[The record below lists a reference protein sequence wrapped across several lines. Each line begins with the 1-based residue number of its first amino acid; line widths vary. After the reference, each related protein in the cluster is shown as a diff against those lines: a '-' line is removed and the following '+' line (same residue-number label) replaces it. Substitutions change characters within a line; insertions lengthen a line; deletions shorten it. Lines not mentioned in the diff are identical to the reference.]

1 MSEKNLELER
11 LVFFSDAVVAIAIT
25 LLALDLKIEKTATGH
40 LSFSDLG
47 GSMHKFAS
55 FFLSFFII
63 AAFWKVHHEFFHYI
77 KKIDNLVLWSNMA
90 WLLFL
95 VILPFS
101 SSLVSD
107 YFNDKASILVY
118 SVNVLF
124 ITVFQNTTWD
134 YVATKPGYLKEN
146 ATPEIVNDY
155 RVACN
160 IAMINAII
168 AILLCF
174 LSPLAAFIVLF
185 TRLPMI
191 LLGNRAYSRRRAKRG
206 IKNDQQKP

>member
-25 LLALDLKIEKTATGH
+25 LLALDLRIEKTASGH
-40 LSFSDLG
+40 LLFSDL
-47 GSMHKFAS
+47 SVTLHKFAA

-77 KKIDNLVLWSNMA
+77 KKINNTLLWYNIG
-90 WLLFL
+90 WLLFI

-107 YFNDKASILVY
+107 YFTDKASNFVY
-118 SVNVLF
+118 SLNVLC
-124 ITVFQNTTWD
+124 ITIFQNLIWD
-134 YVATKPGYLKEN
+134 YASDRPDFLKEN
-146 ATPEIVNDY
+146 TNPEIIRSY

-160 IAMINAII
+160 VAMFNAVV
-168 AILLCF
+168 AIVLCF
-174 LSPLAAFIVLF
+174 ISPLTAFIVLF

-191 LLGNRAYSRRRAKRG
+191 LLANQAFGKRRTRPKL
-206 IKNDQQKP
+206 

>member
-1 MSEKNLELER
+1 MTEKNLELER
-11 LVFFSDAVVAIAIT
+11 LVFFSDAIIAIAIT
-25 LLALDLKIEKTATGH
+25 LLALDLKIEKTPGGH
-40 LSFSDLG
+40 LYFSDLAATL
-47 GSMHKFAS
+47 HKFAA

-77 KKIDNLVLWSNMA
+77 KKIDNLMLWFNIG

-107 YFNDKASILVY
+107 YFADKASNFVY
-118 SVNVLF
+118 SINVLC
-124 ITVFQNTTWD
+124 ITVFQNMIWD
-134 YVATKPGYLKEN
+134 YVAIRPDYLKEN
-146 ATPEIVNDY
+146 ASPEIIRNY

-160 IAMINAII
+160 VAMVNALI
-168 AILLCF
+168 AIGLTF
-174 LSPLAAFIVLF
+174 ISPITAFIVLF

-191 LLGNRAYSRRRAKRG
+191 LLTSQFFEKGRKLKG
-206 IKNDQQKP
+206 K

>member
-11 LVFFSDAVVAIAIT
+11 LVFFSDAIVAIAIT
-25 LLALDLKIEKTATGH
+25 LLALDLKIEKTSSGH
-40 LSFSDLG
+40 LTFADLG
-47 GSMHKFAS
+47 DSLHKFAA

-77 KKIDNLVLWSNMA
+77 KKINSAVLWSNLA
-90 WLLFL
+90 WLLFI
-95 VILPFS
+95 VMLPFS

-107 YFNDKASILVY
+107 YIHDKASILVY
-118 SVNVLF
+118 SINVLF

-134 YVATKPGYLKEN
+134 YVSVRPDYLKEN
-146 ATPEIVNDY
+146 ATADIIYDY

-160 IAMINAII
+160 VAMVNAII

-174 LSPLAAFIVLF
+174 ISPIAAFIVLF

-191 LLGNRAYSRRRAKRG
+191 LLINRTYSKRKKTKTKG
-206 IKNDQQKP
+206 PGA

>member
-1 MSEKNLELER
+1 MAEKNLELER

-25 LLALDLKIEKTATGH
+25 LLALDLKIEKTVSGH
-40 LSFSDLG
+40 LTFSDLG
-47 GSMHKFAS
+47 ATLHKFAA

-77 KKIDNLVLWSNMA
+77 RKVDNFVLWCNLA

-107 YFNDKASILVY
+107 YFFDKASIFAYAL
-118 SVNVLF
+118 NVLF
-124 ITVFQNTTWD
+124 ITIFQNMIWD
-134 YVATKPGYLKEN
+134 YAAVRAPFLKED
-146 ATPEIVNDY
+146 ATPLIIRNY

-160 IAMINAII
+160 IAMGNAVIAII
-168 AILLCF
+168 
-174 LSPLAAFIVLF
+174 LSFVSPIAAFITLF

-191 LLGNRAYSRRRAKRG
+191 LLANRSLHRRKRQ
-206 IKNDQQKP
+206 QQKINHE